1 MTLPAKVG
9 AVLLAAG
16 ASHRFGQANKL
27 LAEFDGRP
35 LVLRSAERLL
45 NAGLGRVVAVL
56 GDEAPRLREV
66 LQEVAG
72 LDLVDNPNHGAG
84 MGTSIAAG
92 VRHLQQD
99 DELDAA
105 MIALGDMPYLRT
117 ETVAALAAAFDPE
130 AGAEIVVPVCDSER
144 GHPVLFARRFFDA
157 LGSLTGDVGAKHVV
171 RNEEEVVAEVE
182 TDDPGILRDVDTP
195 EDMAEEGG

>member
-16 ASHRFGQANKL
+16 SSRRFGQANKL
-27 LAEFDGRP
+27 LAELDGRP

-66 LQEVAG
+66 LQQVAG
-72 LDLVDNPNHGAG
+72 LELIENPNHGAG

-92 VRHLQQD
+92 IRHLQQD
-99 DELDAA
+99 ETLEAA

-117 ETVAALAAAFDPE
+117 ETIVVLAEAFDPE
-130 AGAEIVVPVCDSER
+130 AGAEIVVPVRQGER
-144 GHPVLFARRFFDA
+144 GHPVLFARRFFDPLA
-157 LGSLTGDVGAKHVV
+157 GLTGDVGAKHVV
-171 RNEEEVVAEVE
+171 HNDEDVVAEVE
-182 TDDPGILRDVDTP
+182 TGDAGILRDIDTP
-195 EDMAEEGG
+195 ADLAEEGG